1 VQFYSLVLMLRKT
14 QSGLVNK
21 PGTLIRMGV
30 LALLWG
36 SSFLWIKI
44 ALTGLSPLQITLT
57 RTTLG
62 ALVLVALVYG
72 SKQRLP
78 RDKASWLHLGF
89 AAVFGSALPF
99 ALFALGEQT
108 VDSGVAGVL
117 NATTPLW
124 ALGVGLAL
132 GTERQR
138 NPARFAGLALGF
150 VGVLLIFAPWQKAGL
165 ASWGALACL
174 AAAASYAVA
183 YTYVGRTVSG
193 RGLTPMQ
200 ISSTQ
205 LIAAAG
211 MTAVVVPVAGMQP
224 VHLSWQPLV
233 AVAILGVFGTG
244 VAFVLNY
251 RIVEDEGATNS
262 TMVGYLLPV
271 VSVLLGALFLG
282 EALNARIVIGM
293 AVVLVGVALTRRQP
307 AAAVVPAPAEPAAE
321 PVAVPATTLK

>member
-1 VQFYSLVLMLRKT
+1 MQFYSLVLMLDEA
-14 QSGLVNK
+14 QGVLVNK

-44 ALTGLSPLQITLT
+44 ALTGLSPVQITLT
-57 RTTLG
+57 RTALG
-62 ALVLVALVYG
+62 AAVLVALLHWK
-72 SKQRLP
+72 KQRLP
-78 RDKASWLHLGF
+78 RDRTSWLRLGF
-89 AAVFGSALPF
+89 AAVFGSAVPF

-124 ALGVGLAL
+124 ALGIGLAL

-138 NPARFAGLALGF
+138 NPARFAGLVLGF
-150 VGVLLIFAPWQKAGL
+150 AGVLLIFAPWQKAGL

-174 AAAASYAVA
+174 AAAASYAVSYA
-183 YTYVGRTVSG
+183 YIGSKVSG

-205 LIAAAG
+205 LVAAAG
-211 MTAVVVPVAGMQP
+211 MTAVVVPVAGTQP

-251 RIVEDEGATNS
+251 RVIEDEGATNA

-282 EALNARIVIGM
+282 EALNLRVVAGM
-293 AVVLVGVALTRRQP
+293 VVVLVGVALTRKQP
-307 AAAVVPAPAEPAAE
+307 ATAIVPVAAEAPTPAA
-321 PVAVPATTLK
+321 TLK

>member
-1 VQFYSLVLMLRKT
+1 
-14 QSGLVNK
+14 
-21 PGTLIRMGV
+21 MGV

-44 ALTGLSPLQITLT
+44 ALTGLSPIQITLI

-62 ALVLVALVYG
+62 ALVLVALVYWSG
-72 SKQRLP
+72 QRLP

-89 AAVFGSALPF
+89 AAIFGAALPF

-124 ALGVGLAL
+124 ALGIGLVL
-132 GTERQR
+132 GTEQRR
-138 NPARFAGLALGF
+138 NPARLAGLVLGF
-150 VGVLLIFAPWQKAGL
+150 VGVLLIFAPWGKAGL

-174 AAAASYAVA
+174 AAAASYAVSF
-183 YTYVGRTVSG
+183 TYIGRMVSG

-205 LIAAAG
+205 LVAAAG
-211 MTAVVVPVAGMQP
+211 MTAVALPVAGLQP

-244 VAFVLNY
+244 IAFVLNY
-251 RIVEDEGATNS
+251 RIVEDEGATNA

-282 EALNARIVIGM
+282 EALNLRVVIGM
-293 AVVLVGVALTRRQP
+293 VVVLVGVALTRRQP
-307 AAAVVPAPAEPAAE
+307 AAAIVPVTAE
-321 PVAVPATTLK
+321 PVTTLK

>member
-1 VQFYSLVLMLRKT
+1 MLDRT
-14 QSGLVNK
+14 EGVLVNK

-44 ALTGLSPLQITLT
+44 ALTGLSPVQITLT
-57 RTTLG
+57 RTALG
-62 ALVLVALVYG
+62 ALVLVALLRWNR
-72 SKQRLP
+72 QRLP
-78 RDKASWLHLGF
+78 RDRTTWLHLGF

-99 ALFALGEQT
+99 ALFAFGEQT

-124 ALGVGLAL
+124 ALGIGFAL
-132 GTERQR
+132 GTERRR
-138 NPARFAGLALGF
+138 NPARVAGLALGF
-150 VGVLLIFAPWQKAGL
+150 AGVLLIFAPWQQAGL
-165 ASWGALACL
+165 ASWGAIACL

-183 YTYVGRTVSG
+183 YAYIGRTVSG
-193 RGLTPMQ
+193 RGLTPIQ
-200 ISSTQ
+200 ISSSQ
-205 LIAAAG
+205 LVAATG
-211 MTAVVVPVAGMQP
+211 MTAVVAPVAGLQP

-251 RIVEDEGATNS
+251 RIIEDEGATNA
-262 TMVGYLLPV
+262 TTVGYLLPV

-282 EALNARIVIGM
+282 EALNLRVVLGM
-293 AVVLVGVALTRRQP
+293 AVVLVGVALTRKQP
-307 AAAVVPAPAEPAAE
+307 ATAIVPLPAQ
-321 PVAVPATTLK
+321 PVTTLK

>member
-1 VQFYSLVLMLRKT
+1 MQFYSFVLMLREA
-14 QSGLVNK
+14 QGVLVNK

-44 ALTGLSPLQITLT
+44 ALTGLSPVQITLT
-57 RTTLG
+57 RTALG
-62 ALVLVALVYG
+62 GLVLVALLYWK
-72 SKQRLP
+72 KQRLP
-78 RDKASWLHLGF
+78 RDRTSWLRLGF
-89 AAVFGSALPF
+89 AAVFGSAVPF

-124 ALGVGLAL
+124 ALGIGLVL

-138 NPARFAGLALGF
+138 NPARFAGLVLGF
-150 VGVLLIFAPWQKAGL
+150 AGVLLIFAPWQQAGL

-174 AAAASYAVA
+174 AAAASYAVSYA
-183 YTYVGRTVSG
+183 YIGAKVSG

-205 LIAAAG
+205 LVAAAG
-211 MTAVVVPVAGMQP
+211 MTALVVPVAGAQP

-244 VAFVLNY
+244 VAFLLNY
-251 RIVEDEGATNS
+251 RVIEDEGATNA

-282 EALNARIVIGM
+282 EALNLRVVAGM
-293 AVVLVGVALTRRQP
+293 VVVLVGVALTRKQP
-307 AAAVVPAPAEPAAE
+307 ATAVVPVAPEAPT
-321 PVAVPATTLK
+321 PVTTLK

>member
-1 VQFYSLVLMLRKT
+1 
-14 QSGLVNK
+14 
-21 PGTLIRMGV
+21 MGV

-44 ALTGLSPLQITLT
+44 ALTGLSPVQITLT

-62 ALVLVALVYG
+62 ALVLVALVYW

-78 RDKASWLHLGF
+78 RDKASWLHLGL
-89 AAVFGSALPF
+89 AAFFGAALPF

-117 NATTPLW
+117 NSTTPLW
-124 ALGVGLAL
+124 ALGIGLVL

-138 NPARFAGLALGF
+138 NPARIVGLVLGF
-150 VGVLLIFAPWQKAGL
+150 AGVLLIFAPWQQAGL

-174 AAAASYAVA
+174 AAAASYAVS
-183 YTYVGRTVSG
+183 YTYIGRMVSG

-205 LIAAAG
+205 LVAAAG
-211 MTAVVVPVAGMQP
+211 MTAVAVPIAGSQP
-224 VHLSWQPLV
+224 VHLSWPPLV

-251 RIVEDEGATNS
+251 RILEDEGATS
-262 TMVGYLLPV
+262 ATTVGYLLPV
-271 VSVLLGALFLG
+271 VSVSLGALFLG
-282 EALNARIVIGM
+282 EALNLRIVIGM
-293 AVVLVGVALTRRQP
+293 VVVLVGVALTRKQP
-307 AAAVVPAPAEPAAE
+307 ATAFVPVAAV
-321 PVAVPATTLK
+321 PVTTLK

>member
-1 VQFYSLVLMLRKT
+1 M
-14 QSGLVNK
+14 NK

-57 RTTLG
+57 RTALG
-62 ALVLVALVYG
+62 ALVLVALVYW

-78 RDKASWLHLGF
+78 RDRTSWLHLSF
-89 AAVFGSALPF
+89 AALFGSAVPF

-117 NATTPLW
+117 NATTPLF
-124 ALGVGLAL
+124 ALGIGLVLGTDRRRNPARLVGLAL
-132 GTERQR
+132 G
-138 NPARFAGLALGF
+138 FA
-150 VGVLLIFAPWQKAGL
+150 GVLLIFAPWQKAGL

-174 AAAASYAVA
+174 AAAASYAVSYA
-183 YTYVGRTVSG
+183 YIGHKVSG

-200 ISSTQ
+200 ISSAQ
-205 LIAAAG
+205 LVAAAG

-251 RIVEDEGATNS
+251 RVIEDEGATNA

-282 EALNARIVIGM
+282 EALNLR
-293 AVVLVGVALTRRQP
+293 VVLGMVVVLAGVALTRKQP
-307 AAAVVPAPAEPAAE
+307 ATAIVPVPEADE
-321 PVAVPATTLK
+321 PVGETGAESVGEPVGGKVTTLK

>member
-1 VQFYSLVLMLRKT
+1 MA
-14 QSGLVNK
+14 VNK

-44 ALTGLSPLQITLT
+44 ALTGLSPVQITLT
-57 RTTLG
+57 RTALG
-62 ALVLVALVYG
+62 ALVLVALVYW

-78 RDKASWLHLGF
+78 RDRASWLHLGF
-89 AAVFGSALPF
+89 AALFGSAVPF

-117 NATTPLW
+117 NATTPLF
-124 ALGVGLAL
+124 ALGIGLVL

-138 NPARFAGLALGF
+138 NPARFAGLVLGF
-150 VGVLLIFAPWQKAGL
+150 AGVLVIFAPWQKAGL

-174 AAAASYAVA
+174 AAAASYAVSYA
-183 YTYVGRTVSG
+183 YIGHKVSG

-205 LIAAAG
+205 LVAAAG
-211 MTAVVVPVAGMQP
+211 LTAVVVPVAGLQP
-224 VHLSWQPLV
+224 VQLSWQPLV

-251 RIVEDEGATNS
+251 RVIEDEGATNA

-271 VSVLLGALFLG
+271 VSVLLGAMFLG
-282 EALNARIVIGM
+282 EALNLRVVLGM
-293 AVVLVGVALTRRQP
+293 VVVLVGVALTRKQP
-307 AAAVVPAPAEPAAE
+307 ATAIVPVPEEAAEDGPAASE
-321 PVAVPATTLK
+321 TKVATLK

>member
-1 VQFYSLVLMLRKT
+1 MSAT
-14 QSGLVNK
+14 AQSGLVNK

-30 LALLWG
+30 LALIWG

-44 ALTGLSPLQITLT
+44 ALTGLSPIQITFT
-57 RTTLG
+57 RTVLG
-62 ALVLVALVYG
+62 TLVLVALVYWN
-72 SKQRLP
+72 KQRLP
-78 RDKASWLHLGF
+78 RDKQSWVHLSL
-89 AAVFGSALPF
+89 AAFFSTALPF
-99 ALFALGEQT
+99 ALFAIGEQT

-124 ALGVGLAL
+124 ALGIGLAL

-138 NPARFAGLALGF
+138 NPARLAGLVLGF
-150 VGVLLIFAPWQKAGL
+150 AGVLLIFAPWQKAGL

-183 YTYVGRTVSG
+183 YAYIGRTVSG
-193 RGLTPMQ
+193 RGLSSMQ

-205 LIAAAG
+205 LVAATG
-211 MTAVVVPVAGMQP
+211 MTAIAMPVAGLQP
-224 VHLSWQPLV
+224 VQLSWPPLI

-244 VAFVLNY
+244 VAFALYY
-251 RIVEDEGATNS
+251 RVMEDEGPTNA

-282 EALNARIVIGM
+282 EALNARVVIGM
-293 AVVLVGVALTRRQP
+293 VVVLVGVALTRRQP
-307 AAAVVPAPAEPAAE
+307 ATAIVPVPGE
-321 PVAVPATTLK
+321 PVATLK